1 MILIFGAGGHAKV
14 IIDLVEKEGSH
25 NIFGLID
32 PSKKKGDNLMGYKI
46 LGQESDLPGIIANN
60 SIKGGV
66 IAIGDNGLR
75 KKVNDKILRACP
87 DFNFFS
93 FVHPSASIGKGAEV
107 GMGSVILAGVIINP
121 DSRIGNHCI
130 LNTNSSLDH
139 DAEMHDFSSLAP
151 NSTVGGNVKIGEF
164 SSIALGANIIQNI
177 VIGKHA
183 LIGAG
188 SAVTE
193 DIKDFSVNYGV
204 PSKFIRNRKKD
215 EKYI

>member
-1 MILIFGAGGHAKV
+1 VILIFGAAGHAKV

-25 NIFGLID
+25 EILGLID
-32 PSKKKGDNLMGYKI
+32 SSKKKGDDLMGYKI
-46 LGQESDLPGIIANN
+46 LGQESDLPDIMANH

-75 KKVNDKILRACP
+75 KKVNDKILRVCP
-87 DFNFFS
+87 DFNFLS
-93 FVHPSASIGKGAEV
+93 FVHPSASMGKSAEV
-107 GMGSVILAGVIINP
+107 GIGSVILAGVIVNS
-121 DSRIGNHCI
+121 DCRIGNHCI

-139 DAEMHDFSSLAP
+139 DSVMNNFSSLAP
-151 NSTVGGNVKIGEF
+151 NSTVGGNVKIGEV

-177 VIGKHA
+177 TIGKHA

-188 SAVTE
+188 SVVVE

>member
-1 MILIFGAGGHAKV
+1 VILIFGAAGHAKV

-25 NIFGLID
+25 EILGLID
-32 PSKKKGDNLMGYKI
+32 SSKKKGDDLMGYKI
-46 LGQESDLPGIIANN
+46 LGQESDLPDIMANH

-87 DFNFFS
+87 DFNFLS
-93 FVHPSASIGKGAEV
+93 FVHPSASMGKSAEV
-107 GMGSVILAGVIINP
+107 GIGSVILAGVIVNS
-121 DSRIGNHCI
+121 DCRIGNHCI

-139 DAEMHDFSSLAP
+139 DSVMNNFSSLAP
-151 NSTVGGNVKIGEF
+151 NSTVGGNVKIGEV

-177 VIGKHA
+177 TIGKHA

-188 SAVTE
+188 SVVVE

>member
-1 MILIFGAGGHAKV
+1 MILIFGAAGHAKV

-25 NIFGLID
+25 EILGLID
-32 PSKKKGDNLMGYKI
+32 SSKKKGDDLMGYKI
-46 LGQESDLPGIIANN
+46 LGQESDLPDIMANH

-87 DFNFFS
+87 DFNFLS
-93 FVHPSASIGKGAEV
+93 FVHPSASMGKSAEV
-107 GMGSVILAGVIINP
+107 GIGSVILAGVIVNS
-121 DSRIGNHCI
+121 DCRIGNHCI

-139 DAEMHDFSSLAP
+139 DSVMNNFSSLAP
-151 NSTVGGNVKIGEF
+151 NSTVGGNVKIGEV

-177 VIGKHA
+177 TIGKHA

-188 SAVTE
+188 SVVVE

>member
-1 MILIFGAGGHAKV
+1 MILIFGAAGHAKV

-25 NIFGLID
+25 DILGLID
-32 PSKKKGDNLMGYKI
+32 SSKKKGDDLMGYKI
-46 LGQESDLPGIIANN
+46 LGQESDLPGIIANH

-75 KKVNDKILRACP
+75 KKVSDKILRACP
-87 DFNFFS
+87 DFNFLS
-93 FVHPSASIGKGAEV
+93 FVHPSASMGKSVEV
-107 GMGSVILAGVIINP
+107 GIGSVILAGVIVNS
-121 DSRIGNHCI
+121 DCRIGNHCI

-139 DAEMHDFSSLAP
+139 DSEMHDFSSLAP
-151 NSTVGGNVKIGEF
+151 NSTVGGNVKIGEV

-177 VIGKHA
+177 TIGKHA

-188 SAVTE
+188 SVVVE